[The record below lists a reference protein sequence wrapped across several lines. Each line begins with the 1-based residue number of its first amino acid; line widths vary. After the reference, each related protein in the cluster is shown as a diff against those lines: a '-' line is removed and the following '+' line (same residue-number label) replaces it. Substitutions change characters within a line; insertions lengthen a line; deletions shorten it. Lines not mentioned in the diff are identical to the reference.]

1 MIDEYIRDT
10 KSKMSQAIV
19 HFEQELGS
27 VRGARASAGLLDSV
41 KVDIFGQSMSLKQV
55 ASINTPDA
63 RTLLVQPWDRANLAT
78 IEKAIREN
86 QSLGLNPATDGAMV
100 RINIPPMTEER
111 RNQLAKLLSEKAETA
126 KVSLRN
132 VRHDA
137 LDRAKRAL
145 KDKQITEDDS
155 RRLDKE
161 LNRLIDEFGKQIETL
176 LAKKQTEIMEI

>member
-63 RTLLVQPWDRANLAT
+63 RTLLVQPWDRANLAV

-86 QSLGLNPATDGAMV
+86 QSLGLNPATDGA
-100 RINIPPMTEER
+100 MTEER

-161 LNRLIDEFGKQIETL
+161 LNRLIDEFGKQIKTL